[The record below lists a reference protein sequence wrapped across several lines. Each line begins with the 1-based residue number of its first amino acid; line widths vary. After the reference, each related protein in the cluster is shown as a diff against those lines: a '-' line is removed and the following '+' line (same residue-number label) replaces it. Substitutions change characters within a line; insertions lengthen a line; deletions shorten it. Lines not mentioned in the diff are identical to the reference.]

1 MRVVEAERGKKVAFS
16 SHVGNLQENILHTQE
31 VRERE
36 TWVMLL
42 IVVFM
47 VKRIAG
53 KNMQWLI
60 LGSLWSAWKYKRRAS
75 A

>member
-1 MRVVEAERGKKVAFS
+1 MRVAEAERGKKVAFS
-16 SHVGNLQENILHTQE
+16 SHGSNPQENILHTQ

-36 TWVMLL
+36 TRITLL